1 MKDAADPIIAAVTGG
16 RVAGAREDGV
26 AVFRGV
32 PFAAPLVG
40 PNRWRAP
47 QPVKRWDGVRD
58 ATMFGAACPQ
68 PAVLEGLTGRIIGLK
83 PAARIFMSAI
93 GDLGATTG
101 EDSLVLNVWTPSP
114 DPRAKLPVLVFI
126 HGGSLTAG
134 AGSQPLYD
142 GKALARAGLVVVTI
156 NYRLGVLG
164 FVGGDALFA
173 DGLGVANRGFLDQ
186 VAALK
191 WVAENIAAFGGDPA
205 CVTVAGESAG
215 ATSALMMAV
224 TPATRGLIRRVISLS
239 GAPIAY
245 PHAEMESFAR
255 DYLQAL
261 GVAPGDGAAL
271 AALTDERIFKAR
283 PTPSQFL
290 YRHSERYGALGADH
304 LSPLAAAT
312 GSALFPD
319 APLDYIRAGKAA
331 GLDLMIGTCRDE
343 ARLWS
348 MVVPLPNA
356 LAARMMFGV
365 FAGIMKPPG
374 QPRATLRAYRSAM
387 PGASGQALRER
398 AMTDCLFRRPSV
410 AFAEAMAA
418 QAPGRVFLY
427 RYDWPSPA
435 LGGAFGAMH
444 GLDQPG
450 MFQTYAVMEGAVGPE
465 AGARPAGDA
474 LHAAVV
480 SFAKTGAPAIPGAP
494 AWPAFDAERKPSMVI
509 DRTCEVRANL
519 DAAFEPIW

>member
-1 MKDAADPIIAAVTGG
+1 VKDAADPVIV
-16 RVAGAREDGV
+16 RVAGGRIAGASEAGV
-26 AVFRGV
+26 AVFKGV

-40 PNRWRAP
+40 ANRWRAP
-47 QPVKRWDGVRD
+47 QPAPRWDGVRD
-58 ATMFGAACPQ
+58 ATRFGPACPQ
-68 PAVLEGLTGRIIGLK
+68 PDATAGLAGRLMQLK
-83 PAARIFMSAI
+83 PSARAFMRAI
-93 GDLGATTG
+93 GDLGAPTG
-101 EDSLVLNVWTPSP
+101 EASLVLNVWTPAT

-142 GKALARAGLVVVTI
+142 GTALAKAGLVVVTI

-164 FVGGDALFA
+164 FVGGDQLFP

-186 VAALK
+186 VAALR
-191 WVAENIAAFGGDPA
+191 WVSENIAAFGGDPA
-205 CVTVAGESAG
+205 LVTVAGESAG

-224 TPATRGLIRRVISLS
+224 TPSTGGLIRRVISLS
-239 GAPIAY
+239 GAPLAY

-255 DYLQAL
+255 DYFEAL
-261 GVAPGDGAAL
+261 GVTDGDGEAL
-271 AALTDERIFKAR
+271 AELTDAQIFKAR

-312 GSALFPD
+312 GSALFPE
-319 APLDYIRAGKAA
+319 APLDFLRGGKRRD
-331 GLDLMIGTCRDE
+331 LDLMIGTCRDE

-348 MVVPLPNA
+348 LILPLPGPIG
-356 LAARMMFGV
+356 ARMMFGV
-365 FAGIMKPPG
+365 FASIMNPPG
-374 QPRATLRAYRSAM
+374 RPQEALRAYRKAM
-387 PGASGQALRER
+387 PGASAFAARER
-398 AMTDCLFRRPSV
+398 AMTDCLFRKPSL
-410 AFAEAMAA
+410 AFAEAMAGA
-418 QAPGRVFLY
+418 APGHVFLY

-444 GLDQPG
+444 GLDLPG
-450 MFQTYAVMEGAVGPE
+450 VFQTYGALADALGPE

-480 SFAKTGAPAIPGAP
+480 SFVKTGSPVIPGAP
-494 AWPAFDAERKPSMVI
+494 AWPAYEPAAKPCMVI
-509 DRTCEVRANL
+509 DKTCEVRPDL